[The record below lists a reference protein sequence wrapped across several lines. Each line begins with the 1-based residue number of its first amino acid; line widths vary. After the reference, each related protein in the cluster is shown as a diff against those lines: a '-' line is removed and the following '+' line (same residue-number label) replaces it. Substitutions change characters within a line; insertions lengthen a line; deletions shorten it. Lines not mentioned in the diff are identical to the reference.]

1 MSLPLIQKPK
11 VTFISHPYRDN
22 PVENHHKI
30 TEICRLIVS
39 TEPDILPLSPLHLFH
54 FMEEGRDRRRIME
67 FCYWLILL
75 SDEVWVYGR
84 WENSEGCQQEI
95 AWAREIGKPVVF
107 KN

>member
-1 MSLPLIQKPK
+1 
-11 VTFISHPYRDN
+11 
-22 PVENHHKI
+22 
-30 TEICRLIVS
+30 
-39 TEPDILPLSPLHLFH
+39 
-54 FMEEGRDRRRIME
+54 MEEGRDRRRIME

-95 AWAREIGKPVVF
+95 AWALEIGKPVVF